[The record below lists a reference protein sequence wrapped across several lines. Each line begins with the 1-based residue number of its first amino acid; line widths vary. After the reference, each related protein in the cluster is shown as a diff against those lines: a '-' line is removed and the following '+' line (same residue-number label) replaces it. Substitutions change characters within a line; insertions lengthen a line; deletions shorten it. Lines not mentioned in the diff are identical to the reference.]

1 MGRFQLVDG
10 CKRVPVPE
18 RFGNNHENE
27 RTDLLETL
35 KDTQKSQEISK
46 QALTIRYKY
55 IYH

>member
-10 CKRVPVPE
+10 CKRVHVPE
-18 RFGNNHENE
+18 RFGNSHENE
-27 RTDLLETL
+27 RTDLPETL

-46 QALTIRYKY
+46 QALTKRYKY

>member
-18 RFGNNHENE
+18 RFSNNHENE

-35 KDTQKSQEISK
+35 KDTQTSQEISN